1 MTKRL
6 AVGDARGGATPVIAL
21 LSVLLFAV
29 TYSVTLG
36 RYDIGMWD
44 VWRILW
50 DNIVPS
56 SDPSWT
62 DVQESVVE
70 LVRMPR
76 ILAALLV
83 GAGLAV
89 SGAALQGLFRNPLVD
104 PGIIGVTSGAAFGGT
119 WRFS

>member
-1 MTKRL
+1 MRL
-6 AVGDARGGATPVIAL
+6 ALGDARGATRVIVL
-21 LSVLLFAV
+21 LSVVLLFAV
-29 TYSVTLG
+29 TYSVTVG

-50 DNIVPS
+50 DNVVPRA
-56 SDPSWT
+56 DPPWT

-76 ILAALLV
+76 ILAALLI

-89 SGAALQGLFRNPLVD
+89 SGAALQGLFRIRLSIPA
-104 PGIIGVTSGAAFGGT
+104 SSA
-119 WRFS
+119 